1 MMQKRERNCWSN
13 VRVGQDLVASE
24 GLVLTRS
31 VRRASE
37 WAQVQAGGQM
47 WWWKLSEALLSAVI
61 F

>member
-1 MMQKRERNCWSN
+1 M
-13 VRVGQDLVASE
+13 GQDLVASE